1 MIETERLVFRKYDM
15 NDLDFFM
22 TMTSNPEV
30 MKFIGSGQI
39 WTEQESKQR
48 LERFISRYD
57 NEDGTGLMLAFR
69 KEDQIPIGHAGLVLQ
84 NVEEKVETEV
94 GYWISHKFWK
104 QGYAVE
110 SAMGWRD
117 YGFNM
122 LGRRRLISIIQHA
135 NQSSIHVAIK
145 NGMKYE
151 RDVIFNDKN
160 VALFSIER

>member
-15 NDLDFFM
+15 NDLDFFT

-30 MKFIGSGQI
+30 MKYIGSGQT
-39 WTEQESKQR
+39 WTVQESKER
-48 LERFISRYD
+48 LEQFISRYD
-57 NEDGTGLMLAFR
+57 MEDGTGLMLAIR
-69 KEDQIPIGHAGLVLQ
+69 KEDQIPIGHAGLLLQ

-94 GYWISHKFWK
+94 GYWISQKFWK

-117 YGFNM
+117 YGFNI
-122 LGRRRLISIIQHA
+122 LERRRLISIIQHA
-135 NQSSIHVAIK
+135 NQTSIQVAIK
-145 NGMKYE
+145 NGMKHE
-151 RDVIFNDKN
+151 RDVIFKDKN